1 MPNPEDAEAFE
12 WDDDECE
19 RGNTAHL
26 AGHGVTQSEA
36 EQVFYNYGKFGPN
49 KRDKSGDW
57 LLVGRTDGGR
67 ILTLVAAYDDD
78 RRVIRFITGWD
89 STSGERARYLNEKGG
104 RS

>member
-12 WDDDECE
+12 WDDDGLE

-26 AGHGVTQSEA
+26 ARHGVDQYEA
-36 EQVFYNYGKFGPN
+36 EEVFYNGGRFAPN
-49 KRDKSGDW
+49 KRDASGDW
-57 LLVGRTDGGR
+57 LLVGRSDAGR
-67 ILTLVAAYDDD
+67 VLTLVANYDDD

-89 STSGERARYLNEKGG
+89 STSGERTRYLREKGV